1 MQDFGIM
8 HRAVRQRDDFGGMK
22 KMQDKGQSPFRR
34 HARPLRRAK
43 PTVEPVVKFE
53 KRSQSMKNKKSWGST
68 PEIPKGNGLTKPN
81 SEGSE
86 RRKFALYIDEDT
98 LAEVGNKFAE
108 NGFGSRSEFIVE
120 ATKFYLGYLS
130 AKSSVKYL
138 LPVMNSIIRD
148 QMQVSEQR
156 TNRNLFKIAVEL
168 GKLSHILAA
177 ISDVDDDTVRE
188 LHAMIVDEVRRING
202 IINFESAERFQHD
215 DF

>member
-1 MQDFGIM
+1 
-8 HRAVRQRDDFGGMK
+8 
-22 KMQDKGQSPFRR
+22 
-34 HARPLRRAK
+34 
-43 PTVEPVVKFE
+43 
-53 KRSQSMKNKKSWGST
+53 MKNKKSWGST
-68 PEIPKGNGLTKPN
+68 PEILKENGLTKPN

-148 QMQVSEQR
+148 QMQISEQR

-168 GKLSHILAA
+168 GKLSHIVAA
-177 ISDVDDDTVRE
+177 MNDVDDNTVQS
-188 LHAMIVDEVRRING
+188 LHRMIVDEVRRING
-202 IINFESAERFQHD
+202 IISYEQADRYQHED
-215 DF
+215 WQ

>member
-1 MQDFGIM
+1 M
-8 HRAVRQRDDFGGMK
+8 HRAVGQGADLRDMIF
-22 KMQDKGQSPFRR
+22 MQEKGQSPFRR
-34 HARPLRRAK
+34 LARPLRRAK

-68 PEIPKGNGLTKPN
+68 PEILKENGLTKPN

-148 QMQVSEQR
+148 QMQISEQR

-168 GKLSHILAA
+168 GKLSHIVAA
-177 ISDVDDDTVRE
+177 MNDVDDNTVQS
-188 LHAMIVDEVRRING
+188 LHRMIVDEVRRING
-202 IINFESAERFQHD
+202 IISYEQADRYQHED
-215 DF
+215 WQ

>member
-1 MQDFGIM
+1 M
-8 HRAVRQRDDFGGMK
+8 HRAVRKTGKFGGMK
-22 KMQDKGQSPFRR
+22 KMQEKGQSPFRR
-34 HARPLRRAK
+34 SARPLRRAK
-43 PTVEPVVKFE
+43 PTVEPVVKFQ
-53 KRSQSMKNKKSWGST
+53 KRSLNMKNKKSWGSS
-68 PEIPKGNGLTKPN
+68 PEVLSENGITKPD
-81 SEGSE
+81 SEGSK

-98 LAEVGNKFAE
+98 LAEVGNKYSE
-108 NGFGSRSEFIVE
+108 NGYRSRSEFIVE
-120 ATKFYLGYLS
+120 TTKFFLGYLS

-177 ISDVDDDTVRE
+177 ISDVDDDTVHE

-215 DF
+215 E